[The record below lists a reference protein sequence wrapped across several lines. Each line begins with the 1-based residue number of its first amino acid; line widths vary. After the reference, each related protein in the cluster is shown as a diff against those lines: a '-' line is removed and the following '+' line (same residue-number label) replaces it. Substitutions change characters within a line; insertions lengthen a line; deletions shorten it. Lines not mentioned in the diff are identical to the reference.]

1 MAGCVVLYGS
11 GCLTL
16 LCSGFKHRCTD
27 GQTRYFVPTLAAFVG
42 DIMAADTAFGILLH
56 STPHSDISILIH
68 KSHLNDPEY
77 EPEERTE
84 SQMVTVR
91 LGLMISMLM
100 LTLERSLAATGL
112 QLMFALNTGHSRKQ
126 EIERLQLVKPSKS

>member
-16 LCSGFKHRCTD
+16 LCSGFEHRCTD

-42 DIMAADTAFGILLH
+42 DIMAADTAFGILHH
-56 STPHSDISILIH
+56 SAPHSDISILIH

-91 LGLMISMLM
+91 LGSDDQHANAYLRKVSCCYW
-100 LTLERSLAATGL
+100 LAADVCTEHRP
-112 QLMFALNTGHSRKQ
+112 F
-126 EIERLQLVKPSKS
+126 